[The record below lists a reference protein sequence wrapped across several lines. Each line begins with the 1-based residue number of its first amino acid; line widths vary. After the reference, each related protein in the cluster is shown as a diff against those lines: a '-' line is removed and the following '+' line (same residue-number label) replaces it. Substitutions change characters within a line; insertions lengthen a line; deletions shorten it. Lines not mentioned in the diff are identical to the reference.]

1 VYLYKITFIYLE
13 GRGKMERRC
22 VITGLGVISPVG
34 NTADE
39 FWENIKNGVSGIDFI
54 TKFDTTDYKVKI
66 AGEVKNFNPEDYV
79 SKKDVKRNDLYS
91 IYAVASSTQAVE
103 MSGLNLD
110 EIDHDRFGAIIGSGI
125 GGLMTI
131 QEQVGK
137 LFEKGPSKV
146 SPLFIPMAISNM
158 AAGNVAI
165 KFGAKGVCE
174 NIVTACATGTN
185 CIGEAF
191 RNIKYGYNDII
202 LAGGAEASISPIG
215 VAGFTNLTALSTNPD
230 PKKACRP
237 FDKNRDGFVMGDG
250 SGVVVLEELE
260 HALKRGAK
268 IYAEVVGYGANCDA
282 YHITAP
288 CPDGSGAAKAMK
300 LAMDEAGIKAEDVG
314 YINAHGTSTP
324 ANDSGETAAIK
335 LAFGDYAKKVAIS
348 STKSMT
354 GHLLGAAGAI
364 EAIVCAKALE
374 EGFIPPT
381 INYETPDEECDLDY
395 VPNVGRKADIKY
407 ALSNSLG
414 FGGHNGVLCLKK
426 WEGQ

>member
-1 VYLYKITFIYLE
+1 
-13 GRGKMERRC
+13 MERRC
-22 VITGLGVISPVG
+22 VITGLGVVSPVG
-34 NTADE
+34 NTVDE
-39 FWENIKNGVSGIDFI
+39 FWDSIKNGISGIDFI

-66 AGEVKNFNPEDYV
+66 AGEVKNFNPEEYV
-79 SKKDVKRNDLYS
+79 SKKDVKRNDMYS
-91 IYAVASSTQAVE
+91 IYAVAASTQAVE
-103 MSGLNLD
+103 NSGLNLE

-131 QEQVGK
+131 QEQVTK
-137 LFEKGPSKV
+137 LAEKGPSKV

-230 PKKACRP
+230 PAKACRP

-250 SGVVVLEELE
+250 SGIVVLEELE

-268 IYAEVVGYGANCDA
+268 IYAEVVGYGTNCDA
-282 YHITAP
+282 YHITSP

-335 LAFGDYAKKVAIS
+335 LAFGDSAKNVAVS

-381 INYETPDEECDLDY
+381 INYETPDEACDLDY

>member
-1 VYLYKITFIYLE
+1 
-13 GRGKMERRC
+13 MERRC
-22 VITGLGVISPVG
+22 VITGMGAVTPVG
-34 NTADE
+34 NDTAS
-39 FWENIKNGVSGIDFI
+39 FWEGIKNGKSGIGFI

-66 AGEVKNFNPEDYV
+66 GGEIKDFDYEKYV
-79 SKKDVKRNDLYS
+79 SKKDIKRNDWYS
-91 IYAVASSTQAVE
+91 IYAVAAASQAVE
-103 MSGLNLD
+103 MSGLD
-110 EIDHDRFGAIIGSGI
+110 MEKIDHDRLGVIIGSGI

-131 QEQVGK
+131 QEQVDK
-137 LFEKGPSKV
+137 LHDKGPSKV

-191 RNIKYGYNDII
+191 RSIKHGYSDII

-215 VAGFTNLTALSTNPD
+215 VAGFTNLTALSTNPE
-230 PKKACRP
+230 PEKASRP

-282 YHITAP
+282 YHITSP
-288 CPDGSGAAKAMK
+288 CPDGSGAAKAMQ
-300 LAMDEAGIKAEDVG
+300 LAMAEAGIKAEDVD
-314 YINAHGTSTP
+314 YINAHGTSTH

-335 LAFGDYAKKVAIS
+335 LALGESAKKVAVS

-364 EAIVCAKALE
+364 EAIACVKALE

-414 FGGHNGVLCLKK
+414 FGGHNGVLCFKK
-426 WEGQ
+426 WED